1 MYTPLPNTPTRSQYR
16 ILLNETI
23 SIFDELSKKT
33 SLPLF
38 KQILQELKDIKAF
51 VVDIPIFDDWEKI
64 NDRFSIGA
72 IATKNFEEGNELR
85 DRLCDVFG
93 GAIEYAEMKEL

>member
-1 MYTPLPNTPTRSQYR
+1 MYTPLPDTPTRSQYR

-23 SIFDELSKKT
+23 CVFDELNKKT

-72 IATKNFEEGNELR
+72 LATNNFEEGSELR